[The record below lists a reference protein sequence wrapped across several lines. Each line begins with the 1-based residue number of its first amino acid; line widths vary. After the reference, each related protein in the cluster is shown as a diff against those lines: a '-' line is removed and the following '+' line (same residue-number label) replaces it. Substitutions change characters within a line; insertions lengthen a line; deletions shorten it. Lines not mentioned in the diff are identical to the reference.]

1 MNKALT
7 RILRTTLIAVTLT
20 STVTWNAD
28 AHIAYR
34 DIQVLGTPTSNPDGS
49 TTYALTNQLQ
59 GNGAWAN
66 ATDHDWGNT
75 HDIPWYKFAIT
86 DPLGAQVSLR
96 IAGGVTQVG
105 TLTVLGDLTPAF
117 SLYGGLLPALAHDDS
132 PIHPLPFDKDG
143 QWQALAD
150 TTVANDTEIGTIQY
164 LAHGG
169 EVNSTSQQATLSM
182 YLGPG
187 LYTVAPGGSCYECF
201 PHYER
206 LDPASPLYDPNYEN
220 QIIPIENNAAAR
232 RGFELALTI
241 GPQPVPLP
249 AAAWLFGSGV
259 IGLVGVARRRMAH
272 RG

>member
-7 RILRTTLIAVTLT
+7 QILRATLIAVTLT
-20 STVTWNAD
+20 STVTWSAD

-34 DIQVLGTPTSNPDGS
+34 DIQALGTPTSNADGS
-49 TTYALTNQLQ
+49 TTFTLINQLQ
-59 GNGAWAN
+59 SNGAWAN
-66 ATDHDWGNT
+66 ATDDDWGNT
-75 HDIPWYKFAIT
+75 HDIPWYKFAVT
-86 DPLGAQVSLR
+86 DPFGAQVSLR
-96 IAGGVTQVG
+96 ISGGVTQVG
-105 TLTVLGDLTPAF
+105 TLTVAGDLTPAF
-117 SLYGGLLPALAHDDS
+117 SLYSGLLPALAHDDS
-132 PIHPLPFDKDG
+132 PIYPLPFGKDG

-169 EVNSTSQQATLSM
+169 ELNSTSQQATLSM

-220 QIIPIENNAAAR
+220 IIIGIENNAAAR

-241 GPQPVPLP
+241 APQPVPLP

-259 IGLVGVARRRMAH
+259 IGLVGLARRR
-272 RG
+272 RIRP